1 MRGCYRAVSGLLPA
15 PATVQRMLTP
25 TVIEMPPALEMVC
38 RDPFL
43 DDPVQPS
50 EPAAPAA
57 RRRTLT
63 ARRSR
68 RALIDPRCP
77 RRAEA

>member
-1 MRGCYRAVSGLLPA
+1 
-15 PATVQRMLTP
+15 MLTP
-25 TVIEMPPALEMVC
+25 TVIEMRPALEMVC

-43 DDPVQPS
+43 DDPGQPL
-50 EPAAPAA
+50 EPCVPAA
-57 RRRTLT
+57 RRRTLK

-68 RALIDPRCP
+68 RALIDARRRRARA